1 MTQQLVPKLFSEFH
15 HNLFENCARLAEAKP
30 WLDEEELEDMAY
42 EITLKQ
48 FYYQAKNFLAIT
60 RKDHNWGSEWT

>member
-15 HNLFENCARLAEAKP
+15 HILFENCAILAESKP

-48 FYYQAKNFLAIT
+48 FYYQAVNFLEIT
-60 RKDHNWGSEWT
+60 RRDRNWGKGYE